1 MTDKPF
7 APAAE
12 RNADAILELLRYEF
26 RDCSNVLEIG
36 SGTGQ
41 HAVHFAA
48 ALGHLHWQTSDVD
61 ENHAAISAWIDDS
74 RLDNVAAPMSLDVRT
89 AEIDE
94 QRYDGVFSANTAHI
108 MSFETV
114 ADMIALVSRAL
125 CAGGVF
131 CLYGPFRIDG
141 EFSTDSNEQFH
152 ASLRAGDPQM
162 GIRELADV
170 DALAEKGGLHRES
183 LYAMP
188 ANNLAVT
195 WRKGRDAA

>member
-12 RNADAILELLRYEF
+12 RNADAILKLLSYEF
-26 RDCSNVLEIG
+26 RNCSHILEIG

-41 HAVHFAA
+41 HAVRFAA
-48 ALGHLHWQTSDVD
+48 ALGHLRWQTSDID
-61 ENHAAISAWIDDS
+61 DNHSAINAWIGDS
-74 RLDNVAAPMSLDVRT
+74 SLENVSAPLSLDVRT
-89 AEIDE
+89 ADVEE
-94 QRYDGVFSANTAHI
+94 QGYDGVFSANTAHI

-114 ADMIALVSRAL
+114 ADMIALVSRTL
-125 CAGGVF
+125 RPGGVF

-141 EFSTDSNEQFH
+141 RFSTASNERFD
-152 ASLRAGDPQM
+152 ASLRAADPQM
-162 GIRELADV
+162 GVRELGDV
-170 DALAEKGGLHRES
+170 DALADQGGLHREC

-188 ANNLAVT
+188 ANNLAVI

>member
-12 RNADAILELLRYEF
+12 RNADAILELLSYEF
-26 RDCSNVLEIG
+26 RNCNDVLEIG

-41 HAVHFAA
+41 HAVRFAA
-48 ALGHLHWQTSDVD
+48 AMGHLRWQTSDID
-61 ENHAAISAWIDDS
+61 DNHSAINAWIGDS
-74 RLDNVAAPMSLDVRT
+74 SLDNVAAPLSLDVRT
-89 AEIDE
+89 DDVDE
-94 QRYDGVFSANTAHI
+94 QGYDGVFSANTAHI

-125 CAGGVF
+125 RPGGVF

-162 GIRELADV
+162 GIRDLADV
-170 DALAEKGGLHRES
+170 DELAEEGGLQRES
-183 LYAMP
+183 LYALP

>member
-12 RNADAILELLRYEF
+12 RNADAILELL
-26 RDCSNVLEIG
+26 S
-36 SGTGQ
+36 
-41 HAVHFAA
+41 
-48 ALGHLHWQTSDVD
+48 GHLRWQTSDID
-61 ENHAAISAWIDDS
+61 DNHSAINAWIGDS
-74 RLDNVAAPMSLDVRT
+74 SLDNVAAPLSLDVRT
-89 AEIDE
+89 DDVDE
-94 QRYDGVFSANTAHI
+94 QGYDGVFSANTAHI

-125 CAGGVF
+125 RPGGVF

-152 ASLRAGDPQM
+152 ASLQAGDPQM

-170 DALAEKGGLHRES
+170 DALADKGGLRREC

-188 ANNLAVT
+188 ANNLAVI